1 MNLYAE
7 DKIRE
12 LERELRR
19 RRLAPALLA
28 ELRPRRQTL
37 FGALAAAAGRTLR
50 RTGEGLEAWAA
61 RQPERGDRG
70 YGAAR
75 R

>member
-1 MNLYAE
+1 MNLYVE
-7 DKIRE
+7 DKVRE
-12 LERELRR
+12 LERELRQR
-19 RRLAPALLA
+19 RPDPALLA
-28 ELRPRRQTL
+28 ELLPRRQTL

-61 RQPERGDRG
+61 RQPERGDHR